1 MTNLEIFADLFG
13 GPQCKDCGAL
23 TRVIGMEQHAV
34 IPQLTVVTLECAECG
49 LMAATIAM
57 PATSTHGAY
66 HGR

>member
-1 MTNLEIFADLFG
+1 MTKLEIFADVFC
-13 GPQCKDCGAL
+13 GPQCRDCGAL

-34 IPQLTVVTLECAECG
+34 IPQLTIVTLECAECG

-57 PATSTHGAY
+57 PAKSTQNAY